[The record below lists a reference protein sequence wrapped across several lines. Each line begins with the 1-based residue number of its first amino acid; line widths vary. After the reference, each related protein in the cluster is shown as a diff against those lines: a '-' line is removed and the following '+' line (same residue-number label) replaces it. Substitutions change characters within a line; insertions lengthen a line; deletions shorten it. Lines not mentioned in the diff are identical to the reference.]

1 MLPLFEFECVSLHV
15 RLDSMVNKYF
25 TATIAVGREAI
36 RPDNAMNFNGN
47 LSVGFYLN
55 LLKTLFEYS

>member
-1 MLPLFEFECVSLHV
+1 
-15 RLDSMVNKYF
+15 MVNKYF